1 MKNYILAHGFGFTDD
16 YWQHLVPLLDGNI
29 HYFGDETVDPNQK
42 YIAIGHSLGF
52 LKLNHSALQFS
63 HLIGLQGFLN
73 FCGHY
78 DALRKIIEP
87 KLNTMIQNIEIDHV
101 RELEKFY
108 QSCGYL
114 ARISGSLSK
123 KILLSELK
131 MMKKNYSHCG
141 VPTMV
146 IGTYA
151 DKIVPKII
159 IDDNFS
165 AMANVTVK
173 ILNLDINHTL
183 GFHSPKIVAHE
194 IESFIK

>member
-1 MKNYILAHGFGFTDD
+1 MKNYVLAHGFGFTDN

-29 HYFGDETVDPNQK
+29 YYLGDETIDPSRK

-52 LKLNHSALQFS
+52 LKLNYSTLQFS

-73 FCGHY
+73 FCGHC

-87 KLNTMIQNIEIDHV
+87 NLDSMIQDVETDTPKA
-101 RELEKFY
+101 LEKFY
-108 QSCGYL
+108 RSCGYL
-114 ARISGSLSK
+114 TRIPESLSK

-141 VPTMV
+141 VPTMI
-146 IGTYA
+146 IGTYE

-173 ILNLDINHTL
+173 ILNLNINHTL